1 MNKYR
6 ELLDYAQSRGLRIE
20 SGSKHTK
27 LFTPEGKLVQV
38 ISGNSSK
45 EARRSPKDEIR
56 RLDKYI
62 AKAQKG

>member
-27 LFTPEGKLVQV
+27 LFTADGKLVQV
-38 ISGNSSK
+38 ISGNNSK
-45 EARRSPKDEIR
+45 GGKFPFKEQMR

>member
-6 ELLDYAQSRGLRIE
+6 ELLDYAQSRGLQIE
-20 SGSKHTK
+20 NGSKHTK
-27 LFTPEGKLVQV
+27 LFTPEGQLVQV

-45 EARRSPKDEIR
+45 NSKFPLKDQMR

-62 AKAQKG
+62 ERAQKR

>member
-20 SGSKHTK
+20 NGSKHIK
-27 LFTPEGKLVQV
+27 LFTADGKLVQV
-38 ISGNSSK
+38 ISGNNSK
-45 EARRSPKDEIR
+45 GGKFPFKEQMR

>member
-20 SGSKHTK
+20 NGSKHTK
-27 LFTPEGKLVQV
+27 LFTADGKLLQV

-45 EARRSPKDEIR
+45 EGR
-56 RLDKYI
+56 
-62 AKAQKG
+62 

>member
-6 ELLDYAQSRGLRIE
+6 ELLDYARTRGLRIE
-20 SGSKHTK
+20 NGSKHTK
-27 LFTPEGKLVQV
+27 LFTAAGELVQV

-45 EARRSPKDEIR
+45 ESRRSLKDEMR

>member
-27 LFTPEGKLVQV
+27 LFTADGKLVQV
-38 ISGNSSK
+38 ISGNNSK
-45 EARRSPKDEIR
+45 GGRLPFKEQARQ
-56 RLDKYI
+56 LDKYI
-62 AKAQKG
+62 EKTQRG

>member
-6 ELLDYAQSRGLRIE
+6 ELLDYAQSRGLQIE

-27 LFTPEGKLVQV
+27 LFTADGKLVQV

-45 EARRSPKDEIR
+45 GGKRPPKEQMR
-56 RLDKYI
+56 QLDKYI
-62 AKAQKG
+62 ERSRKR